1 MKTVGEAL
9 KGRRERLGMTLTE
22 LEQRT
27 GIKRE
32 MLVHIENNEFDQLPN
47 KNYSEGF
54 IRKYASVVNIEPN
67 QLIQAHQDEIPSN
80 QAEWDEVI
88 TVFNNNKDLDYKSK
102 SKEPIQLL
110 VIMGITVLI
119 TLLLWIMLVSI
130 LSVALNK

>member
-32 MLVHIENNEFDQLPN
+32 MLVHIENNDFDQLPN

-67 QLIQAHQDEIPSN
+67 QLVQAHQDEIPSN

-88 TVFNNNKDLDYKSK
+88 TVFNSNKDLDYKSK
-102 SKEPIQLL
+102 SKEPLQLL

-119 TLLLWIMLVSI
+119 TLMLWILLVLI
-130 LSVALNK
+130 F

>member
-32 MLVHIENNEFDQLPN
+32 MLVYIENNEFDQLPN

-110 VIMGITVLI
+110 VIIGITVLI
-119 TLLLWIMLVSI
+119 TLLLWIMLVLI
-130 LSVALNK
+130 F

>member
-32 MLVHIENNEFDQLPN
+32 MLVYIENNEFDQLPN

-88 TVFNNNKDLDYKSK
+88 TVFNNNKDLNYKSK

-119 TLLLWIMLVSI
+119 TLLLWIMLVLI
-130 LSVALNK
+130 F

>member
-32 MLVHIENNEFDQLPN
+32 MLVYIENNEFDQLPN

-54 IRKYASVVNIEPN
+54 IRKYASVVNIESN

-119 TLLLWIMLVSI
+119 TLLLWIMLVLI
-130 LSVALNK
+130 F

>member
-32 MLVHIENNEFDQLPN
+32 MLVYIENNEFDQLPN

-119 TLLLWIMLVSI
+119 TLLLWIMLV
-130 LSVALNK
+130 LMF

>member
-32 MLVHIENNEFDQLPN
+32 MLVYIENNEFDQLPN

-119 TLLLWIMLVSI
+119 TLLLWIMLI
-130 LSVALNK
+130 LIF

>member
-32 MLVHIENNEFDQLPN
+32 MLVYIENNEFDQLPN

-119 TLLLWIMLVSI
+119 TLLLLIMLVLI
-130 LSVALNK
+130 F

>member
-32 MLVHIENNEFDQLPN
+32 MLVYIENNEFDQLPN

-119 TLLLWIMLVSI
+119 TLLLWIVLVLI
-130 LSVALNK
+130 F

>member
-88 TVFNNNKDLDYKSK
+88 TVFNNNKDLDYREIKRANTIISNHGYY
-102 SKEPIQLL
+102 SFNNFI
-110 VIMGITVLI
+110 VMDH
-119 TLLLWIMLVSI
+119 VSFNI
-130 LSVALNK
+130 STIN

>member
-1 MKTVGEAL
+1 LKTVGEAL

-32 MLVHIENNEFDQLPN
+32 MLVYIENNEFDQLPN

-119 TLLLWIMLVSI
+119 TLLLWIMLVLI
-130 LSVALNK
+130 F

>member
-110 VIMGITVLI
+110 VIMGIKVLI
-119 TLLLWIMLVSI
+119 TLLLWIMLVLI
-130 LSVALNK
+130 F

>member
-32 MLVHIENNEFDQLPN
+32 MLVYIENNEFDQLPN

-54 IRKYASVVNIEPN
+54 IRKYANVVNIEPN

-119 TLLLWIMLVSI
+119 TLLLWIMLVLI
-130 LSVALNK
+130 F

>member
-32 MLVHIENNEFDQLPN
+32 MLVYIENNEFDQLPN

-110 VIMGITVLI
+110 VITGITVLI
-119 TLLLWIMLVSI
+119 TLLLWIMLVLI
-130 LSVALNK
+130 F

>member
-102 SKEPIQLL
+102 SKESIQLL

-119 TLLLWIMLVSI
+119 TLLLWIMLVLI
-130 LSVALNK
+130 F

>member
-32 MLVHIENNEFDQLPN
+32 MLVYIENNEFDQLPN

-110 VIMGITVLI
+110 VIMDITVLI
-119 TLLLWIMLVSI
+119 TLLLWIMLVLI
-130 LSVALNK
+130 F

>member
-32 MLVHIENNEFDQLPN
+32 MLVYIENNEFDQLPN

-119 TLLLWIMLVSI
+119 TLLLWVMLVLI
-130 LSVALNK
+130 F

>member
-32 MLVHIENNEFDQLPN
+32 MLVYIENNEFDQLPN

-102 SKEPIQLL
+102 SKEPIHLL

-119 TLLLWIMLVSI
+119 TLLLWIMLVLI
-130 LSVALNK
+130 F

>member
-47 KNYSEGF
+47 KNYRGF

-102 SKEPIQLL
+102 SKEPIQLS

-119 TLLLWIMLVSI
+119 TLLLWIMLVLI
-130 LSVALNK
+130 F

>member
-110 VIMGITVLI
+110 VIMGIIVLI
-119 TLLLWIMLVSI
+119 TLLLWIMLVLI
-130 LSVALNK
+130 F

>member
-67 QLIQAHQDEIPSN
+67 QLIQSHQDEIPSN

-119 TLLLWIMLVSI
+119 TLFLWIMLVLI
-130 LSVALNK
+130 F

>member
-32 MLVHIENNEFDQLPN
+32 MLVNIENNEFDQLPN

-54 IRKYASVVNIEPN
+54 IRKYARVVNIEP
-67 QLIQAHQDEIPSN
+67 
-80 QAEWDEVI
+80 
-88 TVFNNNKDLDYKSK
+88 
-102 SKEPIQLL
+102 
-110 VIMGITVLI
+110 
-119 TLLLWIMLVSI
+119 
-130 LSVALNK
+130 

>member
-54 IRKYASVVNIEPN
+54 IRIYASVVNIEPN

-119 TLLLWIMLVSI
+119 TLLLWIMLVLI
-130 LSVALNK
+130 F

>member
-32 MLVHIENNEFDQLPN
+32 MLVYIENNEFDQLPN

-102 SKEPIQLL
+102 SKVPIQLL

-119 TLLLWIMLVSI
+119 TLLLWIMLVLI
-130 LSVALNK
+130 F

>member
-102 SKEPIQLL
+102 SKRANTIISNHGYYSFNNFI
-110 VIMGITVLI
+110 VMDH
-119 TLLLWIMLVSI
+119 VSFNI
-130 LSVALNK
+130 LTEIN

>member
-32 MLVHIENNEFDQLPN
+32 MLVYIENNEFDQLPN

-88 TVFNNNKDLDYKSK
+88 TVFNNNKELDYKSK

-119 TLLLWIMLVSI
+119 TLLLWIMLVLI
-130 LSVALNK
+130 F

>member
-54 IRKYASVVNIEPN
+54 IRKYASVVNIESN

-119 TLLLWIMLVSI
+119 TLLLWIMLVLI
-130 LSVALNK
+130 F

>member
-102 SKEPIQLL
+102 SKEPKQLL

-119 TLLLWIMLVSI
+119 TLLLWIMLVLI
-130 LSVALNK
+130 F

>member
-32 MLVHIENNEFDQLPN
+32 MLVYIENNEFDQLPN

-67 QLIQAHQDEIPSN
+67 QLIQAHQDEITSN

-119 TLLLWIMLVSI
+119 TLLLWIMLVLI
-130 LSVALNK
+130 F